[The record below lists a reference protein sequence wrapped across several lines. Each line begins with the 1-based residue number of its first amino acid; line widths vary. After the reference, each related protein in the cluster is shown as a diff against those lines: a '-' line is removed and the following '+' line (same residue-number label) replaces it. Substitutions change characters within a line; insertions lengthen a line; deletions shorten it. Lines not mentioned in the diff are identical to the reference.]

1 MIERITL
8 SQRLALAFTLLP
20 AAMLVLALL
29 SAHDLTR
36 ATERLRGYVAGAEAR
51 AALAADMHIA
61 VEQRAI
67 AARNMLLLDDAAD
80 IAREGTAAREA
91 HEQVARILDDLK
103 RHVHDDA
110 DTSDEARRL
119 VARIEDV
126 ERRYAPVA
134 LQVVA
139 LAAQGRRDEARL
151 MMNRDCR
158 PLLGELA
165 QAAHD
170 YDDLAKRQSAD
181 AVASALAEAEGQR
194 LVLVGFSTLALIGAA
209 VAGIALRR
217 SIVRPLAQAVGVA
230 EAVADGDLTH
240 HIEARG
246 RDEIAALMRA
256 LATMSDKLQHVV
268 RQVRDGSDSIAVGTR
283 EIAVGSADISAR
295 TETQASALQQTAAT
309 MDQLGSTV
317 RHNAD
322 RAGQADQLAARACT
336 IAGRGGEAMQQVVHT
351 MGEIE
356 ERSRRVLDIVGV
368 IDGIAHQTRL
378 LALNAAVEAA
388 RAGDHGRG
396 FAVVAGEVRTLA
408 QRSAVAAQEI
418 KALVTDSAARVEQ
431 GSGRVRDAGQT
442 LQELT
447 DAIRHVGTIVAEIRS
462 GSEEQASGVHQV
474 GEAMAQID
482 SATQNNAALVEE
494 SAAATERLRDQAARL
509 AQLVSVFRVAGTP
522 A

>member
-8 SQRLALAFTLLP
+8 SQRLGLAFVLLP
-20 AAMLVLALL
+20 AAMLALALL
-29 SAHDLTR
+29 SAQALSQAAD
-36 ATERLRGYVAGAEAR
+36 RLEHYVNDADAR
-51 AALAADMHIA
+51 ASLAGQMHIA
-61 VEQRAI
+61 VEQRAV
-67 AARNMLLLDDAAD
+67 AARNMVLLSDGAE
-80 IAREGTAAREA
+80 IAKEGVAAREA
-91 HEQVARILDDLK
+91 HERVRAALETLQRHARDDG
-103 RHVHDDA
+103 DS
-110 DTSDEARRL
+110 TDETRRL
-119 VARIEDV
+119 VARMDDI

-134 LQVVA
+134 LQVVG
-139 LAAQGRRDEARL
+139 LAGEGRQDEARQR
-151 MMNRDCR
+151 MNRDCR
-158 PLLGELA
+158 PLLAELA
-165 QAAHD
+165 AAARD
-170 YDDLAKRQSAD
+170 YGAHAKRQGEEAVAASLAD
-181 AVASALAEAEGQR
+181 AQRQRWILLASSALA
-194 LVLVGFSTLALIGAA
+194 LVAA
-209 VAGIALRR
+209 VVGGFLLRR
-217 SIVRPLAQAVGVA
+217 SIVRPLGEAVRVA
-230 EAVADGDLTH
+230 EAVAKGDLTH
-240 HIEARG
+240 RIEAHG

-256 LATMSDKLQHVV
+256 LATMSAQLERVV
-268 RQVRDGSDSIAVGTR
+268 RQVRDGSDSIAVGTH

-322 RAGQADQLAARACT
+322 RAGQADRLAADACT
-336 IAGRGGEAMQQVVHT
+336 IAGRGGEAMQQVVQT

-356 ERSRRVLDIVGV
+356 DRSKRVLDIIGV

-388 RAGDHGRG
+388 RAGEHGRG

-418 KALVTDSAARVEQ
+418 KGLVNDSAERVEQ
-431 GSGRVRDAGQT
+431 GSGRVRDAGQR

-447 DAIRHVGTIVAEIRS
+447 EAIRHVGTIVAEIRS
-462 GSEEQASGVHQV
+462 GSDEQATGVRQV

-509 AQLVSVFRVAGTP
+509 AQLVAVFRVGAAT